1 MCASLL
7 AWRSLLHS
15 LVHTSAWRVPSPA
28 SRPLPIKGSSAS
40 SARIHRASPQ
50 GNKHRPPL
58 HSPSTCSPRQS
69 RQGRVG
75 RRRRRSIDHRPRDQ
89 QQAGLDDTTPAAGMV
104 VNNKVDSLSYD
115 VEAPPQGG
123 AAAAAAAPPPAP
135 PARHHAPAPP
145 AVREGAAVLEL
156 HKVSLPERRS
166 TARALR
172 QRLAEVF
179 FPDDP
184 LHQFKNQ
191 SSARRLV
198 LALQY
203 FFPIFQWGSAYSPR
217 LLRSDLV
224 AGLTIASL
232 AIPQGI
238 SYAKLANLPP
248 IIGLYSSFVPPLIYS
263 LLGSSRDLAVGPVS
277 IASLVMGSMLREAVS
292 PDEEPILYL
301 QVAFTSTFFAGVFQ
315 ASLGFLRLGFIVDF
329 LSKATLTGFM
339 GGAAII
345 VSLQQLKGLLGIVHF
360 TSHMGFVDVMRSV
373 FKRHDEWEWQTIT
386 MGTAFLA
393 ILLFTR
399 QISARNPKLFWISA
413 GAPLTSVIISTI
425 LSFIWKSHS
434 ISVIGILPRGVNP
447 PSANMLTFS
456 GSYVALTIK
465 TGIMTGILSLTE
477 GIAVGRTF
485 ASINNYQVDGN
496 KEMMA
501 IGIMNM
507 AGSCASCY
515 VTTGSFSRSAVN
527 YSAGCKTAVSN
538 IVMAAAV
545 LVTLLFL
552 MPLFHY
558 TPNVILS
565 AIIITAVVGLIDVR
579 GAAKLWKVDKLDF
592 LACMAAFLG
601 VLLVSVQMGLAVAVG
616 ISLFK
621 ILLQVTRPN
630 MVVKG
635 LVPGTQSYRS
645 VAQYREAVRV
655 PAFLIVGVESAIYF
669 ANSMYLVERVMRF
682 LRDEEERALKANQAS
697 IRCVVL
703 DMSAVAAIDTS
714 GLDAL
719 SELKKVLEK
728 RNIELVLANPVGS
741 VAERMFNS
749 AVGELF
755 GSERLFF
762 SVAEAVAA
770 GACKAQP

>member
-1 MCASLL
+1 
-7 AWRSLLHS
+7 
-15 LVHTSAWRVPSPA
+15 
-28 SRPLPIKGSSAS
+28 
-40 SARIHRASPQ
+40 
-50 GNKHRPPL
+50 
-58 HSPSTCSPRQS
+58 
-69 RQGRVG
+69 
-75 RRRRRSIDHRPRDQ
+75 
-89 QQAGLDDTTPAAGMV
+89 MV

>member
-1 MCASLL
+1 
-7 AWRSLLHS
+7 
-15 LVHTSAWRVPSPA
+15 
-28 SRPLPIKGSSAS
+28 
-40 SARIHRASPQ
+40 
-50 GNKHRPPL
+50 
-58 HSPSTCSPRQS
+58 
-69 RQGRVG
+69 
-75 RRRRRSIDHRPRDQ
+75 
-89 QQAGLDDTTPAAGMV
+89 MV
-104 VNNKVDSLSYD
+104 VNNKVETLAFDLEAGHGPGAKAVADS
-115 VEAPPQGG
+115 G
-123 AAAAAAAPPPAP
+123 ARQQQQRQAAPAGM
-135 PARHHAPAPP
+135 
-145 AVREGAAVLEL
+145 VQVEL
-156 HKVSLPERRS
+156 HKVSAPERRT
-166 TARALR
+166 TARALG
-172 QRLAEVF
+172 QRLAEIF

-191 SSARRLV
+191 SLARKLV

-203 FFPIFQWGSAYSPR
+203 FFPIFHWGSNYSLR
-217 LLRSDLV
+217 LLRSDAV

-248 IIGLYSSFVPPLIYS
+248 IIGLYSSFVPPLIYA

-277 IASLVMGSMLREAVS
+277 IASLVMGSMLREAVA
-292 PDEEPILYL
+292 PEQQPILYL
-301 QVAFTSTFFAGVFQ
+301 QLAFTATFFAGVFQ

-339 GGAAII
+339 GGAAVI

-360 TSHMGFVDVMRSV
+360 TTHMGFVDVMASV
-373 FKRHDEWEWQTIT
+373 VRRHSEWQWQTIV
-386 MGTAFLA
+386 MGVAFLA
-393 ILLFTR
+393 ILLGTR
-399 QISARNPKLFWISA
+399 QISARNPRLFWVSA
-413 GAPLTSVIISTI
+413 AAPLTSVIASTVISYLCRGHGI
-425 LSFIWKSHS
+425 S
-434 ISVIGILPRGVNP
+434 IIGDLPRGVNP
-447 PSANMLTFS
+447 PSMNMLVFS
-456 GSYVALTIK
+456 GSYVALAVK

-485 ASINNYQVDGN
+485 ASINNYNVDGN

-501 IGIMNM
+501 IGVMNM

-527 YSAGCKTAVSN
+527 YSAGCRTAVSN
-538 IVMAAAV
+538 IVMASAV

-565 AIIITAVVGLIDVR
+565 AIIITAVAGLIDVR

-592 LACMAAFLG
+592 CACVSAFLG
-601 VLLVSVQMGLAVAVG
+601 VLLVSVQVGLSIAVG

-630 MVVKG
+630 TVVMG

-645 VAQYREAVRV
+645 MAQYREAVRV
-655 PAFLIVGVESAIYF
+655 PPFLVVGVESAIYF
-669 ANSMYLVERVMRF
+669 ANSTYLVERIMRY
-682 LRDEEERALKANQAS
+682 LREEEERAAKANLCGV
-697 IRCVVL
+697 RCIVL
-703 DMSAVAAIDTS
+703 DMSAVTAIDTS

-719 SELKKVLEK
+719 AEMKRVLDK
-728 RNIELVLANPVGS
+728 RGIDLVLANPVGS
-741 VAERMFNS
+741 VTERMYNS
-749 AVGELF
+749 VVGDTF
-755 GSERLFF
+755 GSDRIFF

-770 GACKAQP
+770 APYKAQP